1 MKTCLY
7 ELFVKEVKANY

>member
-7 ELFVKEVKANY
+7 IILLVS